1 MSFALVCIGMIVV
14 LGIVAAVANLF
25 DKGNDSIEQ
34 GHDCSTCTAAKDE
47 SCKLH
52 CLIKETGDRSQET
65 GDRRQEKGVRR
76 QESGD
81 RSQEKGDRRLFL
93 FFYLFTF
100 LLFAS
105 GCSTKHNTAK
115 SRWWH
120 SFNAK
125 YNIYYNG
132 QQAFIDGNLEKE
144 KGNKDNYTENL
155 PLYPVGNKTS
165 REIGSGQYDRAIEKA
180 EKAIKMHSIK
190 AKPEWKSNKTKTAKD
205 REWLERKEYNP
216 FIWKAWMLLGKA
228 QFQKGAFDEAAAT
241 FSYMSRLYQTQP
253 LQNGLARAW
262 LAKCYVELDWLYDA
276 EDVIRNMNR
285 DSVDFR
291 TIKDWDYTYADYYL
305 RAGELEKAVPY
316 LKKVIKHE
324 KRSKQKAREWFLLGQ
339 IQRQLGNRAEAE
351 RAFRKVVGCHPPYEL
366 EFNARIAQTEVI
378 AAENAKGMISR
389 LKRMAVNDNNKDYLD
404 QVYYAMGNIYM
415 AQKDTTK
422 AIAAYEKGNEKATRS
437 GTEKGV
443 LLLTLG
449 NLYWE
454 LEKYNDAQR
463 CYGEAIGLLDKE
475 RKDYEELSNRSRVLD
490 ELVPYTD
497 AIHLQDSLLELSTLP
512 EEELLKVIDRI
523 ISDLKKKEKEELRRQ
538 QELEAE
544 QIQQQNEARG
554 NNNQRPNAPAAPTI
568 PQQGNGQWYFYNPM
582 TVNQGKATF
591 QRQWGKRENSD
602 DWQRVNR
609 TVVNLTPEETSPTD
623 PSNPSDPSLATDS
636 LGALTDSIAAN
647 VNDSIPEDTLA
658 NDPHNR
664 EYYLAQIP
672 TTDEMK
678 AACHDII
685 KDGLL
690 HSGIIFKDKLE
701 NLRLSEKQFMR
712 LTGDYPDFEH
722 LDEAWYHLFLL
733 YSRQGREDLADSC
746 LSHLKTGHPE
756 SEWTILLSDPYY
768 FENAQFGE
776 HIEDSLYAATYQAFK
791 DDNHQMIRANAKLSE
806 ERFPLGENRAKFI
819 FIDGLSRLND
829 GDGDGCIEQLKTVVE
844 KYPESEVSELAG
856 MIIKGVQDGRRLH
869 GGKFDIGDVWS
880 RRDITLTEDS
890 TQTDTLNA
898 AREQDFLFI
907 LTYQPDSVSEN
918 QLLYEM
924 ARYNFTN
931 FLVRNFEIQIEAAEP
946 PYIEEEEEA
955 MPGEYHRMVFSGFL
969 SYDEALQY
977 ARQLYADKVMAER
990 LKPCLSLI
998 ISSQNLALLGSRFTY
1013 EEYERFYEKTFMPMK
1028 ISEEKLLIRPE
1039 GMDSTD
1045 PEDIS
1050 GPEETTEGEDDSESE
1065 DDEEYLPAA
1074 PAKATE
1080 KKQVEGFD
1088 FGDDFW

>member
-1 MSFALVCIGMIVV
+1 MFKSRQIAKRELKGLLKALRYSLTSYLLPLTTII
-14 LGIVAAVANLF
+14 
-25 DKGNDSIEQ
+25 
-34 GHDCSTCTAAKDE
+34 
-47 SCKLH
+47 
-52 CLIKETGDRSQET
+52 LI
-65 GDRRQEKGVRR
+65 
-76 QESGD
+76 
-81 RSQEKGDRRLFL
+81 L
-93 FFYLFTF
+93 
-100 LLFAS
+100 A

-144 KGNKDNYTENL
+144 KGNKDNYTEYL
-155 PLYPVGNKTS
+155 PLYPVGNKNS
-165 REIGSGQYDRAIEKA
+165 REIGKGQYDRAIEKA

-190 AKPEWKSNKTKTAKD
+190 AKPEWKSGKTKTAKD

-241 FSYMSRLYQTQP
+241 FTYMSRLYQTQP
-253 LQNGLARAW
+253 MQNGLARAW

-291 TIKDWDYTYADYYL
+291 TVKDWDYTYADYYL
-305 RAGELEKAVPY
+305 RNGELEKAVPY
-316 LKKVIKHE
+316 LQKVIKHE
-324 KRSKQKAREWFLLGQ
+324 KRSRQKAREWFLLGQ

-351 RAFRKVVGCHPPYEL
+351 RAFRKVAGCHPPYEL

-378 AAENAKGMISR
+378 AASNAKGMISR
-389 LKRMAVNDNNKDYLD
+389 LKRMAANDNNKDYLD

-415 AQKDTTK
+415 AQQDTAK

-437 GTEKGV
+437 GIEKGV

-454 LEKYNDAQR
+454 MEKYNDAQR
-463 CYGEAIGLLDKE
+463 CYGEAIGLLDKDRE
-475 RKDYEELSNRSRVLD
+475 DYEELSNRSKVLD

-512 EEELLKVIDRI
+512 EEVLLKVIDRI
-523 ISDLKKKEKEELRRQ
+523 ISDLKKKEKEELRKQ

-544 QIQQQNEARG
+544 QIQQQNAAKG
-554 NNNQRPNAPAAPTI
+554 APNRPNAPNVPTI

-582 TVNQGKATF
+582 AVNQGKTTF
-591 QRQWGKRENSD
+591 QRQWGKRENTD

-609 TVVNLTPEETSPTD
+609 TVVNLRKEDPESSENPENPLD
-623 PSNPSDPSLATDS
+623 PSNPSLPTDS
-636 LGALTDSIAAN
+636 IGGALTDSIGALTDSIAAN
-647 VNDSIPEDTLA
+647 VNDSIPVDTLA

-690 HSGIIFKDKLE
+690 HSGIIFKDKLD

-733 YSRQGREDLADSC
+733 YSRQGRENLADSC
-746 LSHLKTGHPE
+746 LAHLQTDHPE

-791 DDNHQMIRANAKLSE
+791 DDNHEMIRTNAKISE

-829 GDGDGCIEQLKTVVE
+829 GDGDGCIEQLKVVVE
-844 KYPESEVSELAG
+844 KYPQSEVSELAG
-856 MIIKGVQDGRRLH
+856 MIIKGVQEGRRLH

-890 TQTDTLNA
+890 TVTDTLNA
-898 AREQDFLFI
+898 DREQDFLFI
-907 LTYQPDSVSEN
+907 LTYQPDSVNEN

-946 PYIEEEEEA
+946 PYDEEEDMITA
-955 MPGEYHRMVFSGFL
+955 GEFHRMVISGFL

-977 ARQLYADKVMAER
+977 ARQLYADKAMAER
-990 LKPCLSLI
+990 LRSCFSLI
-998 ISSQNLALLGSRFTY
+998 ISSQNLALVGSRFTY
-1013 EEYERFYEKTFMPMK
+1013 EEYERFYEETFLPMK

-1039 GMDSTD
+1039 GVEIID
-1045 PEDIS
+1045 PEDEGS
-1050 GPEETTEGEDDSESE
+1050 EEEETTEGEDNGESE
-1065 DDEEYLPAA
+1065 GDDDDLLPAA
-1074 PAKATE
+1074 PAKTTE
-1080 KKQVEGFD
+1080 KKQVEDLD